1 MRVLS
6 FEEVAREVAALCE
19 RINYELPPEVL
30 AALERARREEASELG
45 REALELILRNA
56 EIARRERIPL
66 CQDCGL
72 AVIFVQQ
79 GHEVRVEGGL
89 RAALTEGVR
98 RGYRALRKS
107 TCHPLTRRN
116 LGDNTPPIV
125 HHEEVPGDRLR
136 IRVMAKGGGSENA
149 SALRMLSPS
158 GGWPAIRRFVLETV
172 DRWGANACPPL
183 FVGVG
188 IGGNLERAALLA
200 KRALLRLRPHPELAA
215 QEAELLRAVNDL
227 GIGPLGYGGRN
238 TALGV
243 FLEME
248 PCHIA
253 SLPVAVNLQCHAAR
267 HGEVTL

>member
-1 MRVLS
+1 MRVLA
-6 FEEVAREVAALCE
+6 FEEVAQGVAALCE
-19 RINYELPPEVL
+19 RINHELPPEVIV
-30 AALERARREEASELG
+30 ALERARREEPSELG
-45 REALELILRNA
+45 REALDQILSNA
-56 EIARRERIPL
+56 EIARREHIPL

-72 AVIFVQQ
+72 AVIFAQQ
-79 GHEVRVEGGL
+79 GQQVRVEGGL
-89 RAALTEGVR
+89 FAALTEGVR
-98 RGYRALRKS
+98 RGYRGLRKS

-125 HHEEVPGDRLR
+125 HQEEVPGDELRLQ
-136 IRVMAKGGGSENA
+136 IMAKGGGSENA
-149 SALRMLSPS
+149 SALRMLSPG
-158 GGWPAIRRFVLETV
+158 GGWSEIRQFVLETV
-172 DRWGANACPPL
+172 ERWGANACPPL

-200 KRALLRLRPHPELAA
+200 KRALLRLRPHPELAP
-215 QEAELLRAVNDL
+215 QEVELLEAINGL
-227 GIGPLGYGGRN
+227 GIGPLGYGGRI

-267 HGEVTL
+267 HGEIVL